1 MKSLSSG
8 SEQTAKTLY
17 DARLLF
23 LFLSFFIVVNNR
35 LDSAASIATHGTNT
49 FLLLLLFS
57 TGHSRKFPAA
67 RQRPSLPFITYVR
80 DVVYG
85 GLCVLFVLADD
96 IELSAVP
103 AGDDEEEESSPHFLF
118 RLFEGRMAGHVRA
131 CTY

>member
-49 FLLLLLFS
+49 FLLLLFS